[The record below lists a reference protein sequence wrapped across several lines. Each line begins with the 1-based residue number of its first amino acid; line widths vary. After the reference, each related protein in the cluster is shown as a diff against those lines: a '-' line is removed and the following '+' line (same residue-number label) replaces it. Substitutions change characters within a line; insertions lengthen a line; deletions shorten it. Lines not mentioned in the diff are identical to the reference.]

1 MLSLREI
8 KPFYPENLHRFPGFM
23 LREYL
28 QYKILEIIYESNYA
42 THLCFL
48 GGTCLR
54 IVHGNNRFSEDL
66 DFDNM
71 SLNEND
77 FQDIADEI
85 EKQLKREGYDV
96 ELKTVLKGAWHCHIK
111 FPGLLFDEGIS
122 GHREEKIL
130 IQLDTEPQH
139 FDYEP
144 ERHILNKFDIFTTIL
159 TTPLPL
165 LMAQKIYAIIN
176 RKRNK
181 GRDFFDLVFLMSRNI
196 NPDYNYLD
204 AKLSISNAKTLKEQ
218 VIDKCNLLNMED
230 MANDVSPFLFE
241 NTDTKKV
248 IRFTDVVR
256 QYSFSMER

>member
-8 KPFYPENLHRFPGFM
+8 QPFYPENLHRFPRFL

-28 QYKILEIIYESNYA
+28 QYKILEIIFESKYT

-71 SLNEND
+71 DLKEDD
-77 FQDIADEI
+77 FQGIANEI
-85 EKQLKREGYDV
+85 EKQLEREGYEV
-96 ELKTVLKGAWHCHIK
+96 ELKAVMKGAWHYHIK
-111 FPGLLFDEGIS
+111 FPGLLFEEGLS
-122 GHREEKIL
+122 GHSEEKIF

-144 ERHILNKFDIFTTIL
+144 ERHILNKFDVFTTIL

-165 LMAQKIYAIIN
+165 LMAQKIYTIIN

-181 GRDFFDLVFLMSRNI
+181 GRDFFDLVFLMSRDI
-196 NPDYNYLD
+196 KPDYNYLD
-204 AKLSISNAKTLKEQ
+204 SKLSISSADAIKEK
-218 VIDKCNLLNMED
+218 ILDKCDQLNIKE
-230 MANDVSPFLFE
+230 MANDVRPFLFE
-241 NTDTKKV
+241 TSDTKKV
-248 IRFTDVVR
+248 VRFADLVR
-256 QYSFSMER
+256 QYSFE

>member
-1 MLSLREI
+1 MLTLREI
-8 KPFYPENLHRFPGFM
+8 QPFYPENLHRFPRFL

-28 QYKILEIIYESNYA
+28 QYKILEIIFESKYA

-66 DFDNM
+66 DFDNID
-71 SLNEND
+71 LKED
-77 FQDIADEI
+77 AFQDIATEI
-85 EKQLKREGYDV
+85 EKQLEREGYEV
-96 ELKTVLKGAWHCHIK
+96 ELKTVMKGAWHCHIK
-111 FPGLLFDEGIS
+111 FPGLLFEEGNS
-122 GHREEKIL
+122 DHSEEKIL

-144 ERHILNKFDIFTTIL
+144 ERHILNKFDVFTTIL

-181 GRDFFDLVFLMSRNI
+181 GPDFFELVFLMSRDIKPN
-196 NPDYNYLD
+196 YSYLD
-204 AKLSISNAKTLKEQ
+204 SKLSISYPDAVKEE
-218 VIDKCNLLNMED
+218 ILDKCDQLNMKE
-230 MANDVSPFLFE
+230 M
-241 NTDTKKV
+241 
-248 IRFTDVVR
+248 
-256 QYSFSMER
+256 